1 MGQVLDMESVGDRE
15 VMGVRSGK
23 PNTVLVACLDELGW
37 SPKVLARKLNRVFGV
52 GTVAESA
59 PYHW

>member
-1 MGQVLDMESVGDRE
+1 MESVGDRE